1 MVRMLWTNRKAKF
14 IKTSAIPDYFRR
26 SIKKFLFDHIPFN
39 SHELR
44 VILSPAYASVVTSL
58 TLPRIPV
65 LR

>member
-1 MVRMLWTNRKAKF
+1 MLWTNRKAKF

-44 VILSPAYASVVTSL
+44 VILSRSVVTSL